1 MENYG
6 ATGEILRYK
15 KVLNRL
21 DLELK
26 QWRQV
31 TELFKDQPFAGNI
44 FVGEALRQQ
53 HQLQQQEASNDS
65 SSDEDDRSDT
75 ENQPPSSLYN
85 ETQKKKKKKQQQKK
99 KRVAH
104 KAIKIKVT
112 QRIYPES
119 KNTKATTF
127 TAATPGQTNT
137 QNNKGNGKQDQTAK
151 QRKTDTQE
159 EKAAKKCFCTI
170 S

>member
-1 MENYG
+1 MECYG

-15 KVLNRL
+15 QVLNKL
-21 DLELK
+21 DQELK
-26 QWRQV
+26 QWKKV
-31 TELFKDQPFAGNI
+31 TELFKDQPFAANI
-44 FVGEALRQQ
+44 FVNEAKRNIQ
-53 HQLQQQEASNDS
+53 QQQEASNDS